1 MNEKRRQRIYNSKV
15 WAGMKIMERYL
26 DRYYLD
32 ALIGVIPAGI
42 GDVFSALLSVV
53 YIYFSVV
60 YVRSTPL
67 TLAILNNTLRDVMLG
82 LIPFHIG
89 DIIDIFHRS
98 FKQNMRL
105 VNGFV
110 EDDQEVVTEVNKK
123 ARQSAIA
130 VAIMVAVIAGLLYL
144 TVLLAG
150 KMISLIASL
159 LS

>member
-1 MNEKRRQRIYNSKV
+1 MNEKRRQHIYNSKV

-144 TVLLAG
+144 AVLLAG

>member
-1 MNEKRRQRIYNSKV
+1 
-15 WAGMKIMERYL
+15 MKIMEKYL

-32 ALIGVIPAGI
+32 AVIGVIPAGI

-67 TLAILNNTLRDVMLG
+67 TLAILNNTLCDVMLG

-144 TVLLAG
+144 AVLLAG

>member
-1 MNEKRRQRIYNSKV
+1 
-15 WAGMKIMERYL
+15 MKIMERYL

-144 TVLLAG
+144 AVLLAG

>member
-32 ALIGVIPAGI
+32 AVIGVIPAGI

-144 TVLLAG
+144 AVLLAG

>member
-1 MNEKRRQRIYNSKV
+1 
-15 WAGMKIMERYL
+15 MKIMERYL

>member
-1 MNEKRRQRIYNSKV
+1 
-15 WAGMKIMERYL
+15 MKIMERYL

-32 ALIGVIPAGI
+32 AVIGVIPAGI

-144 TVLLAG
+144 AVLLAG

>member
-32 ALIGVIPAGI
+32 AVIGVIPAGI

-67 TLAILNNTLRDVMLG
+67 TLAILNNTLCDVMLG

-144 TVLLAG
+144 AVLLAG